1 MALLH
6 PDARILV
13 VDDDASNVSLLK
25 RLLTLLGYSSV
36 IGTQEPH
43 LVPGLVT
50 EMDPD
55 VILLDLNMPGMDGYD
70 VMALLRDQ
78 VPESVFLPILV
89 LTADVSA
96 EAKQRALEAGAIDFL
111 TKPFDHVEVAL
122 RIRNI
127 IRTRRLHV
135 ALQDYNRTLEEE
147 VAERTAE
154 LEDARVEI
162 IERLALAAEY
172 RDDDTGLHTRR
183 VGYSSALIAT
193 QLGFPP
199 DRVRVLER
207 AAPLHDVGKIGI
219 PDSIL
224 LKPDRLTDEE
234 FNQMKRHT
242 AIGAGILSGSR
253 HASLRMAETIAL
265 THHERW
271 DGFGYLGLS
280 GDAIPIEG
288 RIVTVADVFDAL
300 THDRPYKTAWSSGD
314 AVEEIKRQAGS
325 QFDPRVV
332 EAFVQVE
339 LEHELVD
346 LTDEQLQRGALRLA
360 VEPYR
365 RVGS

>member
-1 MALLH
+1 MTLLH

-25 RLLTLLGYSSV
+25 RLLNLLGYSNV
-36 IGTQEPH
+36 VGTQQPQ
-43 LVPGLVT
+43 LVPGLF
-50 EMDPD
+50 EEIDPD
-55 VILLDLNMPGMDGYD
+55 VILLDLNMPGMDGFE
-70 VMALLRDQ
+70 VMSLLRNK
-78 VPESVFLPILV
+78 VSESVFLPILV

-96 EAKQRALEAGAIDFL
+96 QAKQRALEAGAVDFL
-111 TKPFDHVEVAL
+111 TKPFDHAEVSL

-135 ALQDYNRTLEEE
+135 ALRDYNRTLEAQ
-147 VAERTAE
+147 VSERTAE
-154 LEDARVEI
+154 LEDARIEI
-162 IERLALAAEY
+162 LERLALAAEY

-183 VGYSSALIAT
+183 VGYSSALIGAE
-193 QLGFPP
+193 LGLHS
-199 DRVRVLER
+199 DQVCVLER

-224 LKPDRLTDEE
+224 LKPERLTNAE
-234 FNQMKRHT
+234 FDQMKRHT

-271 DGFGYLGLS
+271 DGFGYLGVR
-280 GDAIPIEG
+280 GEEIPLEG

-300 THDRPYKTAWSSGD
+300 THDRPYKSAWPAGD
-314 AVEEIKRQAGS
+314 AVEEIVRQAGS
-325 QFDPRVV
+325 QFDPQVV
-332 EAFVQVE
+332 RAFVEVE
-339 LEHELVD
+339 LTHELVD
-346 LTDEQLQRGALRLA
+346 PSEERLQRGALRPA

-365 RVGS
+365 RVGA

>member
-1 MALLH
+1 MTLLH
-6 PDARILV
+6 PDARVLV

-25 RLLTLLGYSSV
+25 RLLALLGYSNV
-36 IGTQEPH
+36 VGTQRPE
-43 LVPGLVT
+43 LVADLFQDL
-50 EMDPD
+50 DPD
-55 VILLDLNMPGMDGYD
+55 VILLDLNMPGMDGYE
-70 VMALLRDQ
+70 VMSKLRAQ
-78 VPESVFLPILV
+78 VSDSVFLPILV

-96 EAKQRALEAGAIDFL
+96 EAKQRALEAGAVDFL
-111 TKPFDHVEVAL
+111 TKPFDHAEVSL

-135 ALQDYNRTLEEE
+135 ALQDYNRTLETQ
-147 VAERTAE
+147 VAQRTAE

-183 VGYSSALIAT
+183 VGYTSALIAER
-193 QLGFPP
+193 LGLPA
-199 DRVRVLER
+199 DQVRTLER

-224 LKPDRLTDEE
+224 LKPDRLTNEE
-234 FNQMKRHT
+234 FDQMKRHT

-271 DGFGYLGLS
+271 DGFGYLGLRGES
-280 GDAIPIEG
+280 IPLES
-288 RIVTVADVFDAL
+288 RIVTAADVFDAL
-300 THDRPYKTAWSSGD
+300 THDRPYKSAWPAGV
-314 AVEEIKRQAGS
+314 AVDEIARQAGS

-332 EAFVQVE
+332 EAFIEVE
-339 LEHELVD
+339 LGHELVD
-346 LTDEQLQRGALRLA
+346 LTDTQLQRGSLRLA

-365 RVGS
+365 RVGT